1 MGSGSEAKD
10 PPRVATSRGVDYGA
24 PKRIRTCGLRIRSPT
39 LYPTELWARWRRGRD
54 SNPGQRFCPCN
65 RLAGGCLRPTR
76 PPLPSVKPTHY
87 KAFRALAKAKGMGE
101 DSEGAVEA
109 PSDSLAEGEGFEPPI
124 PCGIPV
130 FKTGAFNRSA
140 TPPASRNRA
149 RSAPGRP
156 CTGAGPG
163 GS

>member
-1 MGSGSEAKD
+1 IGSGSEAKD

-24 PKRIRTCGLRIRSPT
+24 PKRIRTSGLRIRSPT

-87 KAFRALAKAKGMGE
+87 KAFRALAKAR
-101 DSEGAVEA
+101 VLRA
-109 PSDSLAEGEGFEPPI
+109 PALPRGVGGGGGPP
-124 PCGIPV
+124 
-130 FKTGAFNRSA
+130 
-140 TPPASRNRA
+140 
-149 RSAPGRP
+149 PGVW
-156 CTGAGPG
+156 GGGG
-163 GS
+163 GSKPRSPS

>member
-10 PPRVATSRGVDYGA
+10 PPRVVTSRGVDYGA
-24 PKRIRTCGLRIRSPT
+24 PKRIRTSGLRIRSPT

-87 KAFRALAKAKGMGE
+87 KAFRALAKARVGSSAGSARAILMGE
-101 DSEGAVEA
+101 ASEGGVEA
-109 PSDSLAEGEGFEPPI
+109 PSDSFA
-124 PCGIPV
+124 
-130 FKTGAFNRSA
+130 
-140 TPPASRNRA
+140 
-149 RSAPGRP
+149 
-156 CTGAGPG
+156 
-163 GS
+163 